1 MFVSEERPRHFGH
14 SLDVNGISL
23 SPDGSRVLTA
33 SSDFTV
39 RMWNTQT
46 GVPIGTPLE
55 GHVSNVNCVSFS
67 PSGRQAVTGSND
79 KTLKLWDTKTFA

>member
-1 MFVSEERPRHFGH
+1 M
-14 SLDVNGISL
+14 NGVSL
-23 SPDGSRVLTA
+23 SPDGSRVLSA

-46 GVPIGTPLE
+46 GAPIGIPLE
-55 GHVSNVNCVSFS
+55 GHEGNVNCVSFS
-67 PSGRQAVTGSND
+67 PCGQLAVTGSND